1 MNHKRLR
8 ARLKLNPFWKRFLS
22 HDSPQIELFIVT
34 EKCKILRGMCCFI
47 KIILWGM
54 DILYKVILWG
64 MKKKSYICSL
74 KNIFSYG
81 K

>member
-1 MNHKRLR
+1 
-8 ARLKLNPFWKRFLS
+8 
-22 HDSPQIELFIVT
+22 
-34 EKCKILRGMCCFI
+34 MCCFI